1 MGEMMVL
8 NEGPLKAAVEN
19 NDGVIK
25 QELINYRIV
34 DGMLYKEVVTRQFRS
49 DGDYTDHTTSTP
61 LTRVEMTMPD
71 LSNKIPGATGK

>member
-8 NEGPLKAAVEN
+8 EEGPLKTAAEN

-49 DGDYTDHTTSTP
+49 DSDYTDHTSSTP

-71 LSNKIPGATGK
+71 LSDKIPGATGK

>member
-1 MGEMMVL
+1 MGKMMVL
-8 NEGPLKAAVEN
+8 KDGPLKTAAED

-49 DGDYTDHTTSTP
+49 DGDYTDHTTTTP

>member
-8 NEGPLKAAVEN
+8 EEGPLKMAAEN

-49 DGDYTDHTTSTP
+49 DGDYTDHTSSTP
-61 LTRVEMTMPD
+61 LTRVEMTIPD
-71 LSNKIPGATGK
+71 LSDKIPGATGK

>member
-1 MGEMMVL
+1 MVL